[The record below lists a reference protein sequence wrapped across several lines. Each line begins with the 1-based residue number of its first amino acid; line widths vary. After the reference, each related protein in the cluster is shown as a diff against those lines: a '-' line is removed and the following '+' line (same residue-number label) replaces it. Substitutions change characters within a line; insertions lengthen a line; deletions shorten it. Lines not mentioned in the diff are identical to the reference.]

1 MWKEMWSARHTGEML
16 KWGPIKWLKIGL
28 VPHCRNDRLQFY
40 YGCERFA
47 KAIGM
52 PMGHTRL
59 LTD

>member
-1 MWKEMWSARHTGEML
+1 ML
-16 KWGPIKWLKIGL
+16 KWGPTKWLKIGL